1 MSMASPPIVF
11 TALPIGR
18 IPLVLR
24 EGCLPA
30 QAYPALGPTQ
40 SFFMSVAI
48 FFRLTAAL
56 DDLPCG
62 RWTYGLAPIA
72 TRTTLKIG

>member
-48 FFRLTAAL
+48 FFASLPHSMTCPV
-56 DDLPCG
+56 DD
-62 RWTYGLAPIA
+62 GLMD
-72 TRTTLKIG
+72 